1 MEQKIILNKRELIDA
16 LKNKYGE
23 RFEYDFVK
31 YLVSGNSIP
40 CSLDSK
46 KIHIKFES
54 NKHLLIVTSADEK
67 NILDELLVTLTEVL
81 GNQQPICSYDLE
93 SPFIEEGIESAIEW
107 NFDSPESR
115 IKELVNGR
123 TFADGSIIL
132 NLRLTNGK
140 NISDYFESKQE
151 KIQRIQNARIVGL
164 DPGDLEDTE
173 RTNNLSEIGLW
184 LDITNRNCGSY
195 ARNKYRMPYEII
207 DKQNIEGWYAF
218 QYMVYQTRKFGVETL
233 EPQINRYDI
242 TTPSFGDW
250 CIFWSKYYQSMTYE
264 EQIKLNKAVKEGKDL
279 SEFMPSEHW
288 KNLLEETKKIHKKTL
303 FIKK

>member
-1 MEQKIILNKRELIDA
+1 MEKMMTFDKRKLIDV

-23 RFEYDFVK
+23 RFEYDSVK
-31 YLVSGNSIP
+31 YLFFNNSFQ
-40 CSLDSK
+40 CSLNSK
-46 KIHIKFES
+46 NIYIKFES
-54 NKHLLIVTSADEK
+54 NNHLLIATSADEK
-67 NILDELLVTLTEVL
+67 NILDELLVPFTEVL

-93 SPFIEEGIESAIEW
+93 SPFIEEDIESAIEW

-115 IKELVNGR
+115 IKEIVNGR
-123 TFADGSIIL
+123 AFADGSIIS

-140 NISDYFESKQE
+140 NISDYLESEQE
-151 KIQRIQNARIVGL
+151 KIQRIQSARIVGL

-195 ARNKYRMPYEII
+195 ARNKYRMPYEGI
-207 DKQNIEGWYAF
+207 DKENIEGWYAF

-233 EPQINRYDI
+233 EPQINRDDI

-264 EQIKLNKAVKEGKDL
+264 EQIKLNKAVKEEKDL
-279 SEFMPSEHW
+279 SEFMPSGHW
-288 KNLLEETKKIHKKTL
+288 KNLLEGTKKIHIKTL
-303 FIKK
+303 IIKK

>member
-1 MEQKIILNKRELIDA
+1 MTFDKQKLIDV

-23 RFEYDFVK
+23 RFEYYSFK
-31 YLVSGNSIP
+31 GLVDRGIA
-40 CSLDSK
+40 CSVDSK
-46 KIHIKFES
+46 NVYIKFKS
-54 NKHLLIVTSADEK
+54 TKYLLIVTSADEK
-67 NILDELLVTLTEVL
+67 NILDELLVTFTEAL

-93 SPFIEEGIESAIEW
+93 SPFIEESKESAIEW

-115 IKELVNGR
+115 IKEIVNGR
-123 TFADGSIIL
+123 AFADGSNIL
-132 NLRLTNGK
+132 NLRLNNGK
-140 NISDYFESKQE
+140 NISDYLESEQE
-151 KIQRIQNARIVGL
+151 KIQRIQNTRIVGL

-184 LDITNRNCGSY
+184 LDITNRNCGWY
-195 ARNKYRMPYEII
+195 TRNKYRMPYEII

-250 CIFWSKYYQSMTYE
+250 CVFWKKYYQSMTDE
-264 EQIKLNKAVKEGKDL
+264 EHSRLRKAVKEGKDL
-279 SEFMPSEHW
+279 SEFMPSEHR
-288 KNLLEETKKIHKKTL
+288 KNLLEGTKKIHTKTL